1 MQSGARY
8 LPAGLRAEESQDK
21 NDPEWDGTSSATAA
35 QRYMCSAG
43 VDDDRKDLREPPDTG
58 GSLSPDF
65 PRVWRRLVGE
75 LLLVLR
81 REPALSVILR
91 VSDMCSTRQGS
102 EDPGLMQVRAPVEVF
117 SKGVGT
123 PD

>member
-1 MQSGARY
+1 
-8 LPAGLRAEESQDK
+8 
-21 NDPEWDGTSSATAA
+21 
-35 QRYMCSAG
+35 MCSAG

-117 SKGVGT
+117 SRGCGYPRLNTRLLSSMILGLRVFLGEST
-123 PD
+123 VDRATSNR